1 MLQKNKA
8 AFVYIISI
16 IIIYYC
22 WLIVFPK
29 NDWMIGIASIMF
41 PIIAGLHSLFW
52 IYPAFFKD
60 KSKNRYFWL
69 LLWIGIFIYLIGN
82 IIWLVSFME
91 TNHTLFPDFT
101 ALCWMIA
108 YFLFLFALIYKMI
121 IRFTFAIKTYL
132 FNVCIFITVVISI
145 VIHFLIAPILALS
158 DHSMLLTVMGLAY
171 PIFSLS
177 MLFILTCLHFLSKY
191 SSERQT
197 LLFINI
203 GFLFQILVDIMTG
216 YLIFVENYRVGYWLD
231 PFWTIALLFFG
242 LAGLVAQQN
251 LKSPNAIKKDYT
263 EGKERWFPYVISIL
277 LVIIFIFEAEWM
289 ITPMGIGLAI
299 VFIMIIGRQLVIMK
313 KNDVLLRQYRH
324 MAYHDG
330 LTELKNRSSFQSE
343 VDCFVEKAKALNTS
357 VSVLLL
363 DLDRFKHVNDTLG
376 HDVGDQLLIKASE
389 RLKQTASKESTV
401 YRLGGDEFV
410 LVLTDVTKVQSIA
423 LAETI
428 INEFKQPFSLGHHEV
443 KITPSIGISLYPEN
457 GQSSEALLKAADTAM
472 YLAKNKGRNNYQ
484 FFDLQLNEK
493 MTRRMVLENELHKAI
508 EKKELSLFYQPKVEL
523 NSREMVG
530 MEALLRWNHP
540 VLGMISPLE
549 FIPIAEETGQI
560 VAIGEWVLKTA
571 CMQNKQWQEK
581 GFPPLCV
588 SVNVSVRQFQTG
600 NFVNTVKVVLEETK
614 LHPSFLELEITESIL
629 QNVDES
635 LQVIKGLKE
644 MGVKTAIDDFG
655 KGYSS
660 LHILRELPI
669 DTIKID
675 KIFIDDL
682 MSQTNDSMV
691 KTIIDLGLNLNLK
704 VVAEGVES
712 EQQVKT
718 LAHYNCGYGQGY
730 LFLKPVSSKE
740 FELYLEQL

>member
-8 AFVYIISI
+8 ALVYIISI
-16 IIIYYC
+16 IITYYS
-22 WLIVFPK
+22 WLIVFPE
-29 NDWMIGIASIMF
+29 NELMLGIASILF
-41 PIIAGLHSLFW
+41 PIIAGFMSLLW
-52 IYPAFFKD
+52 IFPAFYKD

-69 LLWIGIFIYLIGN
+69 LLWVGIVIYLIGN
-82 IIWLVSFME
+82 IIWLVSFIE
-91 TNHTLFPDFT
+91 TNTSLFPDSS
-101 ALCWMIA
+101 ALCWMIT
-108 YFLFLFALIYKMI
+108 YLIFLVALVYKMI
-121 IRFTFAIKTYL
+121 IHFTFAIKTYL
-132 FNVCIFITVVISI
+132 FNVCIFITVAISI
-145 VIHFLIAPILALS
+145 VVHFLIAPVLLLS
-158 DHSMLLTVMGLAY
+158 ENSMLLTVMGLAY

-177 MLFILTCLHFLSKY
+177 MLFIIICLHFLSKY
-191 SSERQT
+191 SNERQT
-197 LLFINI
+197 LLLINI
-203 GFLFQILVDIMTG
+203 GFLFQIIVDFISG
-216 YLIFVENYRVGYWLD
+216 YLIFIENYQIGSWLD
-231 PFWTIALLFFG
+231 PFWTMALLFLG

-251 LKSPNAIKKDYT
+251 LNSPIATNEDYT

-299 VFIMIIGRQLVIMK
+299 VFTMIIGRQLVIMK
-313 KNDVLLRQYRH
+313 KNDVLMKQYRH

-343 VDCFVEKAKALNTS
+343 VDCFVEKAKMLNTS

-389 RLKQTASKESTV
+389 RLKQTASKESV

-410 LVLTDVTKVQSIA
+410 LVLTDATKVQSIA

-443 KITPSIGISLYPEN
+443 MITPSIGISLYPEN

-614 LHPSFLELEITESIL
+614 LHPTFLELEITESIL

-682 MSQTNDSMV
+682 LSQTNDSMV

-712 EQQVKT
+712 EQQVRA